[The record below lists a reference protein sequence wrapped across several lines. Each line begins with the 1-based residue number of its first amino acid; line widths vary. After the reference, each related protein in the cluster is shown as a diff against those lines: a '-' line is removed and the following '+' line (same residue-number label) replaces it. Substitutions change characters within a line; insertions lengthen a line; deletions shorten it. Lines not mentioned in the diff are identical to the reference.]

1 MNPKCIFKPQVA
13 PASPPASYDPD
24 RATTKTH
31 GRPQTQRH
39 FLPQTAISN
48 HDTKL
53 IRNRRNPMKTNKSL
67 NL

>member
-31 GRPQTQRH
+31 GRPHQHNDNYCPKPQ
-39 FLPQTAISN
+39 FLITTAN
-48 HDTKL
+48 
-53 IRNRRNPMKTNKSL
+53 SL
-67 NL
+67 EIVVTP